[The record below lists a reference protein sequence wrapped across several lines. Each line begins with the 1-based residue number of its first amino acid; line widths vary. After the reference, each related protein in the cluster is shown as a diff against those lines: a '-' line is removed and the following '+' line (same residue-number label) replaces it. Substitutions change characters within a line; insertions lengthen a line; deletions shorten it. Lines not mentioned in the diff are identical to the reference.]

1 MKTTVTALP
10 VAPGRRSAAAMV
22 IETPVTW
29 PPSGPEETPTLVAS
43 LTVPELCTV
52 VPTVTPLIF
61 VEVSPTAPPITA
73 LVSVTVVEPAVRA
86 AAKVSVTV
94 VVAAVT
100 GVTAEE
106 PHVPAGVGVTAAV
119 VMKPGGIVMTTVSPG
134 TRLVAVVKPTTI
146 LPVAPGMRV
155 AGAKVTPET

>member
-1 MKTTVTALP
+1 MVVLP
-10 VAPGRRSAAAMV
+10 VAVG
-22 IETPVTW
+22 
-29 PPSGPEETPTLVAS
+29 
-43 LTVPELCTV
+43 
-52 VPTVTPLIF
+52 PTVTPVHEPAAL
-61 VEVSPTAPPITA
+61 APITA

-94 VVAAVT
+94 VVAAVA
-100 GVTAEE
+100 GVTAVE
-106 PHVPAGVGVTAAV
+106 PHVPAGVGVTTAV